1 MNAAKAQPL
10 RWEDRR
16 IEARHKANGSVTLR
30 MSEDYQLAFEA
41 RLLDISASGFRA
53 EHTNSLLRSGQE
65 CDFTLPGTRGRARV
79 VWNKITPEH
88 TESGFL
94 ILSYETA

>member
-1 MNAAKAQPL
+1 MNAAKAQAL

-16 IEARHKANGSVTLR
+16 KDARHKAAGSVTLR
-30 MSEDYQLAFEA
+30 LNEDYQVAFEA
-41 RLLDISASGFRA
+41 KLLDISASGFRA
-53 EHTNSLLRSGQE
+53 EHTNSILRSGQE

-94 ILSYETA
+94 ILSYETI

>member
-1 MNAAKAQPL
+1 MSAAKALPI
-10 RWEDRR
+10 RWADRR

-30 MSEDYQLAFEA
+30 MTEDYQLDFEA

-53 EHTNSLLRSGQE
+53 EHTNSLLCSGQE
-65 CDFTLPGTRGRARV
+65 CEFMLPGTRGRARV
-79 VWNKITPEH
+79 VWNKITPEYN
-88 TESGFL
+88 ESGFL